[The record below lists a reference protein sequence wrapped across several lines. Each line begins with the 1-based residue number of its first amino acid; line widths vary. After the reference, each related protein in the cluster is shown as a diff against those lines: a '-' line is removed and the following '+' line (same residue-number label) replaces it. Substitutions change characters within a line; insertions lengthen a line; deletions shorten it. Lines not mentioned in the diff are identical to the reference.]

1 MPEQRTFRFL
11 REEEDR
17 IIPGLEFTTDL
28 SSDNKDSRC
37 PRLDLKVWAEKE
49 GEGCVIWHTFYE
61 KEISAPMVFHVKAS
75 HSWRTKIVVLSEELR
90 R

>member
-37 PRLDLKVWAEKE
+37 PRLDLKVW
-49 GEGCVIWHTFYE
+49 
-61 KEISAPMVFHVKAS
+61 
-75 HSWRTKIVVLSEELR
+75 LR
-90 R
+90 RKEKVL

>member
-1 MPEQRTFRFL
+1 MPEQIMFRFL

-28 SSDNKDSRC
+28 PSDNKDSRC

-49 GEGCVIWHTFYE
+49 GGCVIWHTFYE
-61 KEISAPMVFHVKAS
+61 KGISAPMVFHVKAS
-75 HSWRTKIVVLSEELR
+75 HSWRTKIMVLSEKLR